1 MKGARSKL
9 ALLVPLPLLAALA
22 GAVAVTDSQADSRTC
37 RQLEADLAAT
47 RGGGGGP
54 GLVRKYDDA
63 IARQREQLARARGR
77 ASDAGCGFTLFSRN
91 VSRCAAINAS
101 IERMNANLDALQAKR
116 ERLAAGSTRRD
127 RGRILAALDANN
139 CRDDEIAPRRAPLQE
154 ASRDNGGGNL
164 FEQLF
169 GRQGEQLETP
179 DAPDMPDASDVPL
192 DDPSVRN
199 IRRVINQPDG
209 MDLPRLGGEFHTMC
223 VRTCDGYF
231 YPMSNAASVGDFE
244 RDQKNCESSCPGTEM
259 QVFYSRGMDDDSGS
273 MTSSVT
279 GQPYSELP
287 TAYLYK
293 QANYSRPPSCGC
305 NAQAGNGNFT
315 IIGGNPP
322 ANPEQSQS
330 EGGAAPFIPAPA
342 NKPDPGADPET
353 LANAEGGLDLDAIKR
368 LTTKV
373 PVSPVS
379 ALPPDQRKVR
389 VVGPAFLPD
398 PSAAID
404 LKAPAP
410 KSAR

>member
-1 MKGARSKL
+1 MKGLKL
-9 ALLVPLPLLAALA
+9 MHLATLLAALA
-22 GAVAVTDSQADSRTC
+22 GSAVAVAESQAASRIC
-37 RQLEADLAAT
+37 RQLEAELAAT

-63 IARQREQLARARGR
+63 IARQREQLAKARGR

-91 VSRCAAINAS
+91 VSQCAAINAS
-101 IERMNANLDALQAKR
+101 IERMNANLDTLQAKR
-116 ERLAAGSTRRD
+116 ERLAAGGTRRD
-127 RGRILAALDANN
+127 RSRILAALDANG
-139 CRDDEIAPRRAPLQE
+139 CRDDESAPRRAPLRE
-154 ASRDNGGGNL
+154 AARDNGGGNL

-169 GRQGEQLETP
+169 GRQDQQLETP
-179 DAPDMPDASDVPL
+179 DAPDIPDSADVPP

-231 YPMSNAASVGDFE
+231 FPMSNAASIGDFE

-273 MTSSVT
+273 MTSSAT

-293 QANYSRPPSCGC
+293 QANYSRPPTCGC
-305 NAQAGNGNFT
+305 NAQAGNFT

-322 ANPEQSQS
+322 DPEQSQPNG
-330 EGGAAPFIPAPA
+330 EAARFIPMPA
-342 NKPDPGADPET
+342 SKPDPGADPET
-353 LANAEGGLDLDAIKR
+353 LANAEGGLDLDVIRR

>member
-9 ALLVPLPLLAALA
+9 ALLVPLLAALA
-22 GAVAVTDSQADSRTC
+22 GSAVAVTDAQAASRRC
-37 RQLEADLAAT
+37 LQLEAELAAT

-63 IARQREQLARARGR
+63 IARQREQLARVRGR

-91 VSRCAAINAS
+91 VSQCAAINAS
-101 IERMNANLDALQAKR
+101 IERMNANLDTLQAKR
-116 ERLAAGSTRRD
+116 ERLAAGGTRRD
-127 RGRILAALDANN
+127 RSRILAALDANN

-154 ASRDNGGGNL
+154 ASRDHGGGNL

-169 GRQGEQLETP
+169 GRQDEQLETP
-179 DAPDMPDASDVPL
+179 DAPDMPDAADVPL

-209 MDLPRLGGEFHTMC
+209 MDLPRLSGEFRTMC

-279 GQPYSELP
+279 GQPYAELP

-293 QANYSRPPSCGC
+293 EANYSRPPTCGC
-305 NAQAGNGNFT
+305 NAQAGNF
-315 IIGGNPP
+315 
-322 ANPEQSQS
+322 
-330 EGGAAPFIPAPA
+330 
-342 NKPDPGADPET
+342 
-353 LANAEGGLDLDAIKR
+353 
-368 LTTKV
+368 
-373 PVSPVS
+373 
-379 ALPPDQRKVR
+379 
-389 VVGPAFLPD
+389 
-398 PSAAID
+398 
-404 LKAPAP
+404 
-410 KSAR
+410 

>member
-1 MKGARSKL
+1 MNGGGLKL
-9 ALLVPLPLLAALA
+9 THLVALLAALEGSA
-22 GAVAVTDSQADSRTC
+22 FAVDQSQAASRTC
-37 RQLEADLAAT
+37 RQLEAELAAT

-91 VSRCAAINAS
+91 VSQCAAINAS
-101 IERMNANLDALQAKR
+101 IERMNANLDTLQAKR
-116 ERLAAGSTRRD
+116 ERLSAGGTRRD

-169 GRQGEQLETP
+169 GRQDEQLETP
-179 DAPDMPDASDVPL
+179 DAPDVPDASGVPL

-209 MDLPRLGGEFHTMC
+209 MDLPRLGGEFRTMC

-231 YPMSNAASVGDFE
+231 FPMSNAASAGDFE

-322 ANPEQSQS
+322 NPEQSQP
-330 EGGAAPFIPAPA
+330 EGGVAPFIPVPA

-410 KSAR
+410 KSAP

>member
-1 MKGARSKL
+1 MNGAGLKL
-9 ALLVPLPLLAALA
+9 THLVALVAALA
-22 GAVAVTDSQADSRTC
+22 GSAVAATESGAASGVC
-37 RQLEADLAAT
+37 RQLEAELAAS
-47 RGGGGGP
+47 RGDGGGP
-54 GLVRKYDDA
+54 ALVRKYDDA
-63 IARQREQLARARGR
+63 IARQREQLAKARGR
-77 ASDAGCGFTLFSRN
+77 ASDANCGFTLFSRN
-91 VSRCAAINAS
+91 VSQCAGINAS
-101 IERMNANLDALQAKR
+101 IQRMNTNLDALQAKR
-116 ERLAAGSTRRD
+116 ERLAAGGTRRD
-127 RGRILAALDANN
+127 RARILAALDANG
-139 CRDDEIAPRRAPLQE
+139 CRDDEIAPRHAPLQE
-154 ASRDNGGGNL
+154 AARDNGGGNL

-169 GRQGEQLETP
+169 GRQDQRIETLDAP
-179 DAPDMPDASDVPL
+179 DAPDASGIPS
-192 DDPSVRN
+192 DDPSMRN
-199 IRRVINQPDG
+199 IRRATNQPGG
-209 MDLPRLGGEFHTMC
+209 MDLPRLGGEFRTMC

-231 YPMSNAASVGDFE
+231 FPMSNAASVGDFE

-259 QVFYSRGMDDDSGS
+259 QVFYSRGMDDDSSS

-293 QANYSRPPSCGC
+293 QANFSRPPTCGC
-305 NAQAGNGNFT
+305 NAQAGNFT

-322 ANPEQSQS
+322 NQSQPQNQATPFVP
-330 EGGAAPFIPAPA
+330 AA
-342 NKPDPGADPET
+342 KPDPGADPET
-353 LANAEGGLDLDAIKR
+353 LANAEGGLDSDAIRR
-368 LTTKV
+368 LTSKA

>member
-1 MKGARSKL
+1 MRGVRL
-9 ALLVPLPLLAALA
+9 THLVALLAALA
-22 GAVAVTDSQADSRTC
+22 GSAFAVTEAQAASRTC
-37 RQLEADLAAT
+37 RQLEAELAAT
-47 RGGGGGP
+47 RGDGGGP

-63 IARQREQLARARGR
+63 IARQREQLAKARGR

-91 VSRCAAINAS
+91 VSQCAAINAS
-101 IERMNANLDALQAKR
+101 IERMNANLDTLQAKR
-116 ERLAAGSTRRD
+116 ERLAAGGTRRD
-127 RGRILAALDANN
+127 RSRILAALDANN

-169 GRQGEQLETP
+169 GRQDEQLEAP
-179 DAPDMPDASDVPL
+179 DAPDMPDAADAPL

-209 MDLPRLGGEFHTMC
+209 MDLPRLGGEFRTMC

-279 GQPYSELP
+279 GQPYASLP

-322 ANPEQSQS
+322 NPEQSQP
-330 EGGAAPFIPAPA
+330 EGGAMPFIPVPA

-353 LANAEGGLDLDAIKR
+353 LANAEGGLDLGAIKR

-373 PVSPVS
+373 PVSPAS

>member
-1 MKGARSKL
+1 MKGLKL
-9 ALLVPLPLLAALA
+9 THLAALLAALA
-22 GAVAVTDSQADSRTC
+22 TSAGVVTESHAASRIC
-37 RQLEADLAAT
+37 RQLEAELAAT

-54 GLVRKYDDA
+54 GLVGKYDDA
-63 IARQREQLARARGR
+63 IARQREQLAKARGR
-77 ASDAGCGFTLFSRN
+77 ASDASCGFTLFSRN
-91 VSRCAAINAS
+91 VSQCAAIDAS
-101 IERMNANLDALQAKR
+101 IQRMNANLDTLQAKR
-116 ERLAAGSTRRD
+116 ERLAAGGTRRD
-127 RGRILAALDANN
+127 RGRILAALDANG

-154 ASRDNGGGNL
+154 AVRDGGGGNL

-169 GRQGEQLETP
+169 GRQDQQLETP
-179 DAPDMPDASDVPL
+179 DAPDAADIPS

-199 IRRVINQPDG
+199 FRRVINQPDG

-231 YPMSNAASVGDFE
+231 FPMSNAASAGDFE

-259 QVFYSRGMDDDSGS
+259 QVFYSRGVDDDSGL
-273 MTSSVT
+273 MTSSAN
-279 GQPYSELP
+279 GRPYSELP

-293 QANYSRPPSCGC
+293 QANYSRPPTCGC
-305 NAQAGNGNFT
+305 NAQAGNFT

-322 ANPEQSQS
+322 NPEQSQPES
-330 EGGAAPFIPAPA
+330 EATPFVPVPAT
-342 NKPDPGADPET
+342 KLDPGADPET
-353 LANAEGGLDLDAIKR
+353 LANIEGGLDQDAIKR
-368 LTTKV
+368 LTTKA

-410 KSAR
+410 KSAQ

>member
-1 MKGARSKL
+1 MHL
-9 ALLVPLPLLAALA
+9 ATLLSALA
-22 GAVAVTDSQADSRTC
+22 GSAVAFAESQAASRIC
-37 RQLEADLAAT
+37 RQLEAELAAT

-63 IARQREQLARARGR
+63 IARQREQLAKARSR

-91 VSRCAAINAS
+91 VSQCAAINAS
-101 IERMNANLDALQAKR
+101 IERMNANLYTLQAKR
-116 ERLAAGSTRRD
+116 ERLAAGGARRD
-127 RGRILAALDANN
+127 RSRILAALDTNG
-139 CRDDEIAPRRAPLQE
+139 CRGDEIAPGRAPLRE
-154 ASRDNGGGNL
+154 AARDNGGGNL

-169 GRQGEQLETP
+169 GRQDQQLETP
-179 DAPDMPDASDVPL
+179 DAPGMPDSADVPP

-231 YPMSNAASVGDFE
+231 FPMSNAASIGDFE

-273 MTSSVT
+273 MTSSAT

-293 QANYSRPPSCGC
+293 QANYSRPPTCGC
-305 NAQAGNGNFT
+305 NAQAGNFT

-322 ANPEQSQS
+322 DPEQSQPNG
-330 EGGAAPFIPAPA
+330 EAARFIPMPA
-342 NKPDPGADPET
+342 SKPDPGADPET
-353 LANAEGGLDLDAIKR
+353 LANAEGGLDLDAIRR

>member
-1 MKGARSKL
+1 MKGLRLMHL
-9 ALLVPLPLLAALA
+9 AALLAALA
-22 GAVAVTDSQADSRTC
+22 GSAVTESQAASRIC
-37 RQLEADLAAT
+37 RQLEAELAAT

-54 GLVRKYDDA
+54 GIVRKYDDA
-63 IARQREQLARARGR
+63 IDRQREQLAKARGR

-91 VSRCAAINAS
+91 VSQCAAINAS
-101 IERMNANLDALQAKR
+101 IARMNANLDTLQAKR
-116 ERLAAGSTRRD
+116 ERLAAGGTRRD

-139 CRDDEIAPRRAPLQE
+139 CRGDETPPSHAPLQE
-154 ASRDNGGGNL
+154 ASRDNGAGNL

-169 GRQGEQLETP
+169 GRQDQQLETP
-179 DAPDMPDASDVPL
+179 EAADGPDTAEVPL

-209 MDLPRLGGEFHTMC
+209 MDLPSPGGEFHTMC

-231 YPMSNAASVGDFE
+231 FPMSNAASVGDFE

-279 GQPYSELP
+279 GQPYSALP

-305 NAQAGNGNFT
+305 NPQAGNGNFT

-322 ANPEQSQS
+322 NPEQSQPES
-330 EGGAAPFIPAPA
+330 RMVPFIPVPA
-342 NKPDPGADPET
+342 VKPDPGADPET

-368 LTTKV
+368 LTAKA

-379 ALPPDQRKVR
+379 ALPPDQRRVR

>member
-1 MKGARSKL
+1 MKGLKL
-9 ALLVPLPLLAALA
+9 MHLATLLAALA
-22 GAVAVTDSQADSRTC
+22 GSAVAVAESQAASRIC
-37 RQLEADLAAT
+37 RQLEAELATA

-54 GLVRKYDDA
+54 GIVRRYDDA
-63 IARQREQLARARGR
+63 IARQREQLAKARGR

-91 VSRCAAINAS
+91 VSQCAAINAS
-101 IERMNANLDALQAKR
+101 IERMNANLDTLQAKR
-116 ERLAAGSTRRD
+116 ERLAAGGTRRD
-127 RGRILAALDANN
+127 RSRILAALDANG
-139 CRDDEIAPRRAPLQE
+139 CRDDEIAPRRAPLRE
-154 ASRDNGGGNL
+154 AARDNGGGNL

-169 GRQGEQLETP
+169 GRQDQQLETP
-179 DAPDMPDASDVPL
+179 DTPDMPGSADVPP

-231 YPMSNAASVGDFE
+231 FPMSNAASIGDFE

-273 MTSSVT
+273 MTSSAT

-293 QANYSRPPSCGC
+293 QANYSRPPTCGC
-305 NAQAGNGNFT
+305 NAQAGNFT

-322 ANPEQSQS
+322 DPEQSQPN
-330 EGGAAPFIPAPA
+330 GGAAPFIPKPA
-342 NKPDPGADPET
+342 VKPDPGADPET
-353 LANAEGGLDLDAIKR
+353 LANAEGRLDQDAIRR
-368 LTTKV
+368 LITKV